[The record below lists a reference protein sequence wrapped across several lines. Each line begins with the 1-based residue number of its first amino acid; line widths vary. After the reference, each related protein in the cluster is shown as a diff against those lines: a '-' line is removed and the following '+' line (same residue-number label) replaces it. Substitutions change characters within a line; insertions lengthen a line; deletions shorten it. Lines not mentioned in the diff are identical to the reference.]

1 MYLPF
6 KQADPVLPVFTLSVV
21 LRTGVEPAA
30 EVSGLRDVIAKIDKN
45 QPLVRVRTMEDNM
58 AASVAQER
66 FRTWLLGL
74 FALLALLL
82 STIGIY
88 GVMAYSVT
96 QRVQEIGIRMAL
108 GAQPREIFRLVSGQ
122 GLKLALIGVGIGF
135 LASLALTRVL
145 KSFLYAV
152 SALDPVTYVFVA
164 ALLAAVGLLASFF
177 PARRATAVDPLVAL
191 RHE

>member
-6 KQADPVLPVFTLSVV
+6 KQADAVLPVFTLSVV
-21 LRTGVEPAA
+21 VRTGNKKAA
-30 EVSGLRDVIAKIDKN
+30 EVSGLRDAIAKIDKN

-58 AASVAQER
+58 TASVTQER

-108 GAQPREIFRLVSGQ
+108 GAQPREVFQLVTGQ
-122 GLKLALIGVGIGF
+122 GLRLAVIGVGIGSV
-135 LASLALTRVL
+135 ASFALTRV
-145 KSFLYAV
+145 
-152 SALDPVTYVFVA
+152 
-164 ALLAAVGLLASFF
+164 
-177 PARRATAVDPLVAL
+177 
-191 RHE
+191 